1 MNIRNDAE
9 FTRAYQKIML
19 RLKRAGIVPR
29 KHILDNGVS
38 GAMKTIIND
47 EYQMEMELVPPGFH
61 RSNAA
66 EVAIRNFNPHFLSVI
81 AGTDDD
87 FPPSLWD

>member
-1 MNIRNDAE
+1 
-9 FTRAYQKIML
+9 
-19 RLKRAGIVPR
+19 
-29 KHILDNGVS
+29 
-38 GAMKTIIND
+38 MKTIIND

-87 FPPSLWD
+87 FPPSLWDWLLPQIEITVNLMRQYNTSHNVSAYDHLSGPFYYTNM